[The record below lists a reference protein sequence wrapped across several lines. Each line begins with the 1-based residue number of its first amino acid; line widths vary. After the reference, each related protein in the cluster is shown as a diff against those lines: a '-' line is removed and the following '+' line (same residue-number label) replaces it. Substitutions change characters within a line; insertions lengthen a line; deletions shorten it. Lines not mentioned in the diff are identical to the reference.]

1 MDPFARVM
9 QALLDDGVRCVVIG
23 VWGANYY
30 ATRGSMSFTTHDRD
44 LFLPPD
50 VENELRAWAICE
62 RLGFELWS
70 GDEPLAQP
78 RDRWLAER
86 IVERRMVV
94 TAIERRE
101 ELTLDLSLTMGGLS
115 FEYVWSRRRMFR
127 ADDVD
132 IPVARL
138 ADIVQSKRNAGR
150 EKDLNF
156 LITHEQAL
164 RDLLGE
170 DEK

>member
-1 MDPFARVM
+1 MDLFVR
-9 QALLDDGVRCVVIG
+9 LLHELNVVSVRYVVIG
-23 VWGANYY
+23 VAGANYY
-30 ATRGSMSFTTHDRD
+30 AARSLATFVTKDRD

-50 VENELRAWAICE
+50 AENELNVWSACE
-62 RLGFELWS
+62 RAGLQLWT
-70 GDEPLAQP
+70 GDEPLGQP

-94 TAIERRE
+94 AAIAGD
-101 ELTLDLSLTMGGLS
+101 LIIDLSLTMGGLD
-115 FEYVWSRRRMFR
+115 FEAVWAERRTFF
-127 ADDVD
+127 AEGVP

-138 ADIVQSKRNAGR
+138 SHIVESKRNAGR

-164 RDLLGE
+164 RDLLGDD
-170 DEK
+170 DETH